1 MFLDFAFPGMKIRHY
16 SAQPE
21 CSLPVL
27 LIVAVLALT
36 AMCPLCQ
43 HPASRVHSRYERT
56 LADTPVAARRVLL
69 KVEIRR
75 FFCDQKQCQRRI
87 FAERLPQLANRYARA
102 TKRLLQA
109 QTAIAQAVG
118 SRAGTFLATVL
129 HMPGSATTLLRRERA
144 APIAQVKAPRALG
157 VDDFAFKKGNRYG
170 TILVDLESHH
180 PIDLLEDRE
189 AATLTKWLKEH
200 PGSEII
206 SRDRAGAYA
215 LGAREGAPEA
225 LQVADRFHLLH
236 NGVEVLERFLTR
248 YHRHLNEATLQASQE
263 SLETVP
269 PIIVPSTPV
278 ELTRVQCQ
286 SLAKHQKR
294 RARYEQIGQ
303 LHAQGVSIHAIAETL
318 AMSRRTVRRF
328 VRAQSFEDAF
338 PEQPTSRPRPNKLDE
353 FEVYLRE
360 RWDQGCHNA
369 SQLFR
374 EIQKRGFVG
383 TSSALRQ
390 YLAKWRIQP
399 PAELGRLRG
408 SLPNRRVKPT
418 VPSTRETTWL
428 LLGYKRTQDAQKQK
442 FNDGFVD
449 CLCAACPLIMT
460 ARTLV
465 IEFFALVRESRADV
479 LESWLCS
486 ADASGIME
494 LQGFSSGL
502 RRDLDAVVAGISLSW
517 SNGVVEGN
525 VNRLK
530 FIKRRGYGRAN
541 FDLLRRRVLQMR

>member
-21 CSLPVL
+21 CSLPIL

-56 LADTPVAARRVLL
+56 LADTPVTARRVLL

-75 FFCDQKQCQRRI
+75 FFCDQQQCQRRI

-118 SRAGTFLATVL
+118 SRAGTFLAAVL

-248 YHRHLNEATLQASQE
+248 YHRHLNEAALQASQE
-263 SLETVP
+263 SPETVP

-318 AMSRRTVRRF
+318 AMS
-328 VRAQSFEDAF
+328 
-338 PEQPTSRPRPNKLDE
+338 
-353 FEVYLRE
+353 
-360 RWDQGCHNA
+360 
-369 SQLFR
+369 
-374 EIQKRGFVG
+374 
-383 TSSALRQ
+383 
-390 YLAKWRIQP
+390 
-399 PAELGRLRG
+399 
-408 SLPNRRVKPT
+408 
-418 VPSTRETTWL
+418 
-428 LLGYKRTQDAQKQK
+428 
-442 FNDGFVD
+442 
-449 CLCAACPLIMT
+449 
-460 ARTLV
+460 
-465 IEFFALVRESRADV
+465 
-479 LESWLCS
+479 
-486 ADASGIME
+486 
-494 LQGFSSGL
+494 
-502 RRDLDAVVAGISLSW
+502 
-517 SNGVVEGN
+517 
-525 VNRLK
+525 
-530 FIKRRGYGRAN
+530 
-541 FDLLRRRVLQMR
+541 VLQRIRSSMRPSVL

>member
-1 MFLDFAFPGMKIRHY
+1 MFLDFAFPGMRIRHY
-16 SAQPE
+16 STQPE
-21 CSLPVL
+21 CSLPVV

-36 AMCPLCQ
+36 AICPLCQ
-43 HPASRVHSRYERT
+43 HPTSRVHSRYERT
-56 LADTPVAARRVLL
+56 LADSPVAARRVLL

-75 FFCDQKQCQRRI
+75 FFCDQQQCQRRI
-87 FAERLPQLANRYARA
+87 FAERLPQLANQYARA

-118 SRAGTFLATVL
+118 SRAGTFLAAIL

-144 APIAQVKAPRALG
+144 APITQVKAPRALG

-189 AATLTKWLKEH
+189 AATLTKWLQEH

-248 YHRHLNEATLQASQE
+248 HHRHLNEAALQASQE
-263 SLETVP
+263 SPETVP

-278 ELTRVQCQ
+278 ELTRAQCK
-286 SLAKHQKR
+286 SWAKHQKR

-328 VRAQSFEDAF
+328 VRAESFEDAF

-353 FEVYLRE
+353 FEAYLRE
-360 RWDQGCHNA
+360 RWGEGCHNA

-383 TSSALRQ
+383 ASSALRQ
-390 YLAKWRIQP
+390 YLTHWRVHP
-399 PAELGRLRG
+399 PVELGRLRG

-449 CLCAACPLIMT
+449 CLCVACPLIMT

-465 IEFFALVRESRADV
+465 IEFFALVRESRADA

-486 ADASGIME
+486 ADASGITE

-502 RRDLDAVVAGISLSW
+502 RRDLDAVVCGISLSW